1 MFHCRVS
8 IRIIHTVCVH
18 NERKWDAVNDPCG
31 RIVKIMSWLV
41 DLANKAESI
50 LNTIDETTATVLT
63 TVDDTSTNLESMS
76 IIGYYVY

>member
-1 MFHCRVS
+1 M
-8 IRIIHTVCVH
+8 CVH
-18 NERKWDAVNDPCG
+18 NERKWDAVNDPYG
-31 RIVKIMSWLV
+31 RIVQIMSWLV

-76 IIGYYVY
+76 IIGYYAY

>member
-1 MFHCRVS
+1 M
-8 IRIIHTVCVH
+8 CVH
-18 NERKWDAVNDPCG
+18 NERKWDAVNDPYG
-31 RIVKIMSWLV
+31 RVVQIMSWLV

-50 LNTIDETTATVLT
+50 LNTIDETTATALT

>member
-1 MFHCRVS
+1 M
-8 IRIIHTVCVH
+8 CVH
-18 NERKWDAVNDPCG
+18 NERKWDAVNHPYG
-31 RIVKIMSWLV
+31 RIVQIMSWLV

-76 IIGYYVY
+76 VMGYYVY